1 MNPIV
6 LVLTLILM
14 LCSIALIAI
23 ILFQSGRTAGASAIT
38 GGAGN
43 FLSKNKTQ
51 TKDLFM
57 KRLTVVFSI
66 IFIVAVVI
74 VNIIEIV

>member
-1 MNPIV
+1 
-6 LVLTLILM
+6 M
-14 LCSIALIAI
+14 L
-23 ILFQSGRTAGASAIT
+23 FGRTAGASAIT

>member
-23 ILFQSGRTAGASAIT
+23 ILFQSGRTAGANAIT

-43 FLSKNKTQ
+43 FLSKNKAQ
-51 TKDLFM
+51 TKDILL
-57 KRLTVVFSI
+57 KRLTVIISI
-66 IFIVAVVI
+66 VFIVAIVI
-74 VNIIEIV
+74 VGIIETI